1 MAHNCAAVNPDF
13 RWIERPGAFPLLQDR
28 MLWSQ
33 RNWTDGWGWWSR
45 VQTFLYYFLKVSVW
59 LLWIMRTGTSCT
71 AEDNAYP
78 LGSSG
83 RGTLEERDA
92 LYIILYRKRMQTNF
106 VQIFSIVRLKMC
118 RYFER
123 NFVHENSLILERKCA
138 WTLTSTQGAYRSFS
152 STHVF
157 NTNWKRSCNT

>member
-92 LYIILYRKRMQTNF
+92 LYIILQKTNANELRSNIFYCSFKNVPLFREKLRARKFTYLRKK
-106 VQIFSIVRLKMC
+106 VRVDLNEYS
-118 RYFER
+118 R
-123 NFVHENSLILERKCA
+123 SLSKFFQYTRI
-138 WTLTSTQGAYRSFS
+138 
-152 STHVF
+152 
-157 NTNWKRSCNT
+157 